1 MRTAMK
7 VLPLLPFTLMQ
18 SLSFFPFLTDVV
30 FFNLAP
36 LETKKKRNTKKK
48 HARSLIMR
56 GEQALGKQSCNT
68 AKACVYFAVSSE
80 IKALL

>member
-1 MRTAMK
+1 MK

-18 SLSFFPFLTDVV
+18 SLSFFPFLTDDV

-36 LETKKKRNTKKK
+36 LETKKNTKKK

-68 AKACVYFAVSSE
+68 AKARVYFAVSSE
-80 IKALL
+80 IKALI

>member
-36 LETKKKRNTKKK
+36 LETKKKKK
-48 HARSLIMR
+48 HQEKTR
-56 GEQALGKQSCNT
+56 T
-68 AKACVYFAVSSE
+68 
-80 IKALL
+80 